1 MMKIDAHHHFW
12 HYNTQDYGW
21 ISDEMAVLRRDFLPA
36 DLKSELDR
44 AGIDRVVSVQA
55 RQCVEE
61 TEWLLK
67 LAEENDFIAGVV
79 GWLPIASPD
88 FPALLEKFAANPKLR
103 AIRHVVQDEPDDRFI
118 LGEAFNRGIDRLLST
133 HLAYDILI
141 FERHLP
147 YAIEFVRNHSPEQV
161 FVLDHIAKPKI
172 AAGEMQPW
180 ADNLRRLATF
190 PNVFC
195 KLSGLVT
202 EADIRNWTPDQ
213 LRPYVET
220 VLEAFGPERVMFG
233 SDWPVC
239 TCATTYSVW
248 RGLVGDFISQL
259 SEHEQAQ
266 IMGGTAL
273 KAYFGG

>member
-1 MMKIDAHHHFW
+1 MKIDAHHHFW

-21 ISDEMAVLRRDFLPA
+21 ISDDMAVLRRDFLPA
-36 DLKSELDR
+36 DLKPELDR

-118 LGEAFNRGIDRLLST
+118 LGEAFNCGIDRLLAA
-133 HLAYDILI
+133 HLVYDILI

-147 YAIEFVRNHSPEQV
+147 YAIEFVKNHSPEQV

-180 ADNLRRLATF
+180 ADNLRKLAAF
-190 PNVFC
+190 PNVYC

-213 LRPYVET
+213 LRPYVEN
-220 VLEAFGPERVMFG
+220 VLDAFGPERVMFG

-239 TCATTYSVW
+239 TCATNYSAW
-248 RGLVGDFISQL
+248 RNLVGEFISRL
-259 SEHEQAQ
+259 SENEQAQ

>member
-1 MMKIDAHHHFW
+1 MKIDAHHHFW

-36 DLKSELDR
+36 DLKPELDR

-67 LAEENDFIAGVV
+67 LAGENDFIAGVV
-79 GWLPIASPD
+79 GWLPIASPE
-88 FPALLEKFAANPKLR
+88 FPALLERFAANPKLR

-118 LGEAFNRGIDRLLST
+118 LGEAFNRGIDRLLNT
-133 HLAYDILI
+133 HLVYDILI

-147 YAIEFVRNHSPEQV
+147 YAIEFVKRHSEEQV

-180 ADNLRRLATF
+180 ADNLRRLAAF
-190 PNVFC
+190 PNVYC

-202 EADIRNWTPDQ
+202 EADIHNWTPDQ
-213 LRPYVET
+213 LRLYVEV
-220 VLEAFGPERVMFG
+220 VLDAFGPGRVMFG

-239 TCATTYSVW
+239 TCATTYSAW
-248 RGLVGDFISQL
+248 RGLVGDFISKL
-259 SEHEQAQ
+259 GEHEQAQ

>member
-1 MMKIDAHHHFW
+1 MKIDAHHHFW

-36 DLKSELDR
+36 DLKPELER

-79 GWLPIASPD
+79 GWLPIASPE
-88 FPALLEKFAANPKLR
+88 FPALLERFAANPKLR

-133 HLAYDILI
+133 GLVYDILI

-147 YAIEFVRNHSPEQV
+147 YAIEFVKRHSEEQI

-180 ADNLRRLATF
+180 ADNLRKLAAF

-202 EADIRNWTPDQ
+202 EADIHHWTPDQ

-220 VLEAFGPERVMFG
+220 VIDAFGPGRVMFG

-239 TCATTYSVW
+239 TCATNYSAW
-248 RGLVGDFISQL
+248 RDLVGEFISRL
-259 SEHEQAQ
+259 SEPEQAQ

>member
-1 MMKIDAHHHFW
+1 MKIDAHHHFW
-12 HYNTQDYGW
+12 RYNTRDYGW
-21 ISDEMAVLRRDFLPA
+21 ISDEMAVLRRDFLPS
-36 DLKSELDR
+36 DLKPELDR

-61 TEWLLK
+61 TEWLLS
-67 LAEENDFIAGVV
+67 LAGENDFIAGVV
-79 GWLPIASPD
+79 GWLPIASPE
-88 FPALLEKFAANPKLR
+88 FPALLERFAANPKLR
-103 AIRHVVQDEPDDRFI
+103 ALRHVVQDEPDDRFI
-118 LGEAFNRGIDRLLST
+118 LGDAFNRGVDRILPT
-133 HLAYDILI
+133 GLAYDILI

-147 YAIEFVRNHSPEQV
+147 YAIEFVRRHAPEQV

-172 AAGEMQPW
+172 AAGELRPW
-180 ADNLRRLATF
+180 ADELRKLAAF

-202 EADIRNWTPDQ
+202 EADIHAWTPEQ
-213 LRPYVET
+213 LRPYMET
-220 VLEAFGPERVMFG
+220 VLEAFGPDRVMFG

-239 TCATTYSVW
+239 TCAATYSRW
-248 RGLVGDFISQL
+248 RGVVGDFIAGL
-259 SEHEQAQ
+259 SEHEQAS

>member
-1 MMKIDAHHHFW
+1 MKIDAHHHFW
-12 HYNTQDYGW
+12 HFNTQDYGW
-21 ISDEMAVLRRDFLPA
+21 ISDDMAVLRRDFLPA
-36 DLKSELDR
+36 DLKPELDR

-67 LAEENDFIAGVV
+67 LAEENDFIAGIV

-118 LGEAFNRGIDRLLST
+118 LGEAFNRGIDRLLAA
-133 HLAYDILI
+133 HLVYDILI

-147 YAIEFVRNHSPEQV
+147 YAIEFVKNHSPEQV

-180 ADNLRRLATF
+180 ADNLRKLAAF
-190 PNVFC
+190 PNVYC

-220 VLEAFGPERVMFG
+220 VLDAFGPERVMFG

-239 TCATTYSVW
+239 TCATNYSAW
-248 RGLVGDFISQL
+248 RGLVGEFISRL
-259 SEHEQAQ
+259 SENEQAQ

>member
-1 MMKIDAHHHFW
+1 MKIDAHHHFW

-36 DLKSELDR
+36 DLKPELDR

-67 LAEENDFIAGVV
+67 LAKENDFIAGVV
-79 GWLPIASPD
+79 GWLPIASPE
-88 FPALLEKFAANPKLR
+88 FPALLEQFAANKKLR

-133 HLAYDILI
+133 GLAYDILI

-147 YAIEFVRNHSPEQV
+147 YAIEFVKRHSEEQV

-172 AAGEMQPW
+172 AAGEIQPW
-180 ADNLRRLATF
+180 ADNLHKLAAF

-195 KLSGLVT
+195 KLSALVT
-202 EADIRNWTPDQ
+202 EADIHNWTPDQ

-220 VLEAFGPERVMFG
+220 VLDAFGSARIMFG

-239 TCATTYSVW
+239 TCATNYSVW
-248 RGLVGDFISQL
+248 RGLVGDFISRL

>member
-1 MMKIDAHHHFW
+1 MKIDAHHHFW
-12 HYNTQDYGW
+12 HYNTRDYGW

-36 DLKSELDR
+36 DLKPVLDG

-61 TEWLLK
+61 TEWLLS
-67 LAEENDFIAGVV
+67 LAEQNDFIAGVV
-79 GWLPIASPD
+79 GWLPIASPE
-88 FPALLEKFAANPKLR
+88 FPALLERFAANPKLR
-103 AIRHVVQDEPDDRFI
+103 ALRHVVQDEPDDRFI
-118 LGEAFNRGIDRLLST
+118 LGDDFNRGVDRI
-133 HLAYDILI
+133 LATGLVYDILI

-147 YAIEFVRNHSPEQV
+147 YAIEFVRRHSPEQV

-172 AAGEMQPW
+172 AAGELQPW
-180 ADNLRRLATF
+180 ADNLRKLAAF

-202 EADIRNWTPDQ
+202 EADIRSWTPQQ
-213 LRPYVET
+213 LRPYMET
-220 VLEAFGPERVMFG
+220 VIDAFGPDRVMFG

-239 TCATTYSVW
+239 TCATTYARW
-248 RGLVGDFISQL
+248 RGVVGDFIASL

>member
-1 MMKIDAHHHFW
+1 MKIDAHHHFW

-36 DLKSELDR
+36 DLKPELER

-133 HLAYDILI
+133 HLVYDILI

-147 YAIEFVRNHSPEQV
+147 YAIEFVKNHSPEQV

-180 ADNLRRLATF
+180 ADNLRKLAAF
-190 PNVFC
+190 PNVYC

-202 EADIRNWTPDQ
+202 EADIHNWTPDQ

-220 VLEAFGPERVMFG
+220 VLDAFGTGRVMFG

-239 TCATTYSVW
+239 TCATNYSAW
-248 RGLVGDFISQL
+248 RNLVGEFISRL
-259 SEHEQAQ
+259 SENEQAQ

>member
-1 MMKIDAHHHFW
+1 MKIDAHHHFW

-36 DLKSELDR
+36 DLKPELDR

-67 LAEENDFIAGVV
+67 LAEGNDFIAGVI

-133 HLAYDILI
+133 HLVYDILI

-147 YAIEFVRNHSPEQV
+147 YAIEFVKNHSPEQV

-180 ADNLRRLATF
+180 ADNLRKLAAF
-190 PNVFC
+190 SNVYC

-202 EADIRNWTPDQ
+202 EADIHNWIPDQ

-220 VLEAFGPERVMFG
+220 VLDAFGPERVMFG

-239 TCATTYSVW
+239 TCATNYSAW
-248 RGLVGDFISQL
+248 RGLVGEFISRL
-259 SEHEQAQ
+259 SENEQAQ
-266 IMGGTAL
+266 IMGETAL

>member
-1 MMKIDAHHHFW
+1 MKIDAHHHFW

-21 ISDEMAVLRRDFLPA
+21 ISDDMAVLRRDFLPA
-36 DLKSELDR
+36 DLKPELDR

-118 LGEAFNRGIDRLLST
+118 LGEAFNRGIDRLLAA
-133 HLAYDILI
+133 HLVYDILI

-147 YAIEFVRNHSPEQV
+147 YAIEFVKNHSPEQV

-180 ADNLRRLATF
+180 ADNLRKLAAF
-190 PNVFC
+190 PNVYC

-202 EADIRNWTPDQ
+202 EADIRNWTPGQ

-220 VLEAFGPERVMFG
+220 VLDAFGPGRVMFG

-239 TCATTYSVW
+239 TCATNYSAW
-248 RGLVGDFISQL
+248 RGLVGEFISRL

>member
-1 MMKIDAHHHFW
+1 MKIDAHHHFW
-12 HYNTQDYGW
+12 HYNTRDYGW
-21 ISDEMAVLRRDFLPA
+21 ISDEMAVLRRDYLPA
-36 DLKSELDR
+36 DLAPELAA

-79 GWLPIASPD
+79 GWLPIASPE
-88 FPALLEKFAANPKLR
+88 FPALLEKFAAKRKLR
-103 AIRHVVQDEPDDRFI
+103 GIRHVVQDEPDDRFI
-118 LGEAFNRGIDRLLST
+118 LGDAFNRGIDRLINT
-133 HLAYDILI
+133 HLVYDILI

-147 YAIEFVRNHSPEQV
+147 YAIEFVKRHSEEQI

-180 ADNLRRLATF
+180 ADNLRKLAVF

-202 EADIRNWTPDQ
+202 EADIHAWTPDQ

-220 VLEAFGPERVMFG
+220 VIDAFGPGRVMFG

-239 TCATTYSVW
+239 TCATTYSAW
-248 RGLVGDFISQL
+248 RNLVGEFISHL
-259 SEHEQAQ
+259 SVNEQTQ
-266 IMGGTAL
+266 IMGGAAL

>member
-1 MMKIDAHHHFW
+1 MKIDAHHHFW
-12 HYNTQDYGW
+12 CYNTRDYGW

-36 DLKSELDR
+36 DLKSELER

-55 RQCVEE
+55 RQCIEE

-79 GWLPIASPD
+79 GWLPIASPE

-103 AIRHVVQDEPDDRFI
+103 ALRHVVQDEPDDRFI
-118 LGEAFNRGIDRLLST
+118 LGDTFNRGVDRILGT
-133 HLAYDILI
+133 GLAYDILI

-147 YAIEFVRNHSPEQV
+147 YAVEFVRRHAPEQV

-172 AAGEMQPW
+172 AAGEIRPW
-180 ADNLRRLATF
+180 ADNLRKLAAF

-202 EADIRNWTPDQ
+202 EADIHNWTPEQ
-213 LRPYVET
+213 LRPYMEI
-220 VLEAFGPERVMFG
+220 VLETFGPARVMFG

-239 TCATTYSVW
+239 TCAASYSRW
-248 RGLVGDFISQL
+248 RGLVGDFIASL
-259 SEHEQAQ
+259 GEDEQAR

-273 KAYFGG
+273 TAYFGG

>member
-1 MMKIDAHHHFW
+1 MKIDSHHHFW

-21 ISDEMAVLRRDFLPA
+21 ISDEMAVLRRDFLPS
-36 DLKSELDR
+36 DLKPELDR

-79 GWLPIASPD
+79 GWLPIASPE
-88 FPALLEKFAANPKLR
+88 FPVLLEKFAANPKLR

-118 LGEAFNRGIDRLLST
+118 LGEAFNQGIDRLLST
-133 HLAYDILI
+133 HLVYDILI

-147 YAIEFVRNHSPEQV
+147 YAIEFVKRHSEEQV

-180 ADNLRRLATF
+180 ADNLRKLAAF

-202 EADIRNWTPDQ
+202 EADIHNWTPDQ

-220 VLEAFGPERVMFG
+220 VLDAFGPGRVMFG

-239 TCATTYSVW
+239 TCATTYTAW
-248 RGLVGDFISQL
+248 RGLVGEFISHL
-259 SEHEQAQ
+259 SEHEQDQ

>member
-1 MMKIDAHHHFW
+1 MKIDAHHHFW

-36 DLKSELDR
+36 DLKPELDR

-79 GWLPIASPD
+79 GWLPIASPE
-88 FPALLEKFAANPKLR
+88 FPAMLEKFAANPKLR

-118 LGEAFNRGIDRLLST
+118 LGEAFNRGIDRLISV

-147 YAIEFVRNHSPEQV
+147 YAVEFVRNHSEEQV

-180 ADNLRRLATF
+180 ADNLRKLAAF
-190 PNVFC
+190 PNVYC

-202 EADIRNWTPDQ
+202 EADIHNWTPDQ
-213 LRPYVET
+213 LRPYVEI
-220 VLEAFGPERVMFG
+220 VLDSFGPERVMFG

-239 TCATTYSVW
+239 TCATNYSAW
-248 RGLVGDFISQL
+248 RGLVGEFISHL
-259 SEHEQAQ
+259 SENEQAQ

>member
-1 MMKIDAHHHFW
+1 MKIDAHHHFW
-12 HYNTQDYGW
+12 CYNTRDYGW

-36 DLKSELDR
+36 DLKSELER

-55 RQCVEE
+55 RQCIEE

-79 GWLPIASPD
+79 GWLPIASPE

-103 AIRHVVQDEPDDRFI
+103 AVRHVVQDEPDDRFI
-118 LGEAFNRGIDRLLST
+118 LGEAFNRGISRLLSA

-147 YAIEFVRNHSPEQV
+147 YAIEFVKRHSEEQV

-180 ADNLRRLATF
+180 ADNLRKLAAF

-202 EADIRNWTPDQ
+202 EADIHNWTPDQ

-220 VLEAFGPERVMFG
+220 VLDAFGPDRVMFG

-239 TCATTYSVW
+239 TCATTYSSW
-248 RGLVGDFISQL
+248 RGLVGEFISRLNEQ
-259 SEHEQAQ
+259 EQAQ

>member
-1 MMKIDAHHHFW
+1 MKIDAHHHFW

-21 ISDEMAVLRRDFLPA
+21 ISDEMAALRRDFLPA
-36 DLKSELDR
+36 DLAPELNA

-79 GWLPIASPD
+79 GWLPIASPE
-88 FPALLEKFAANPKLR
+88 FPALLEQFSAKRKLR
-103 AIRHVVQDEPDDRFI
+103 GIRHVVQDEPDDRFI
-118 LGEAFNRGIDRLLST
+118 LGEAFNRGIDRLINT
-133 HLAYDILI
+133 HLVYDILI

-147 YAIEFVRNHSPEQV
+147 YAIEFVKRHSEEQL

-180 ADNLRRLATF
+180 ADNLRKLAAF

-202 EADIRNWTPDQ
+202 EADIHNWTPDQ
-213 LRPYVET
+213 LRPYMET
-220 VLEAFGPERVMFG
+220 VLEAFGPARVMFG

-239 TCATTYSVW
+239 TCATTYSAW
-248 RGLVGDFISQL
+248 RNLVGGFISRL
-259 SEHEQAQ
+259 SVNEQTQ
-266 IMGGTAL
+266 IMGGAAL
-273 KAYFGG
+273 KVYFGG

>member
-1 MMKIDAHHHFW
+1 MKIDAHHHFW

-21 ISDEMAVLRRDFLPA
+21 ISDEMAVLRRDFLPS
-36 DLKSELDR
+36 DLKPELDR

-79 GWLPIASPD
+79 GWLPIASPE
-88 FPALLEKFAANPKLR
+88 FPVLLEKFAANPKLR

-118 LGEAFNRGIDRLLST
+118 LGEAFNQGIDRLLST
-133 HLAYDILI
+133 HLVYDILI

-147 YAIEFVRNHSPEQV
+147 YAIEFVKRHSEEQV

-172 AAGEMQPW
+172 AAGEMHPW
-180 ADNLRRLATF
+180 ADNLRKLAAF

-202 EADIRNWTPDQ
+202 EADIHNWTPDQ

-220 VLEAFGPERVMFG
+220 VIDAFGPGRVMFG

-239 TCATTYSVW
+239 TCATTYSAW
-248 RGLVGDFISQL
+248 RDLVGGFISHL
-259 SEHEQAQ
+259 SVNEQTQ
-266 IMGGTAL
+266 IMGGAAL

>member
-1 MMKIDAHHHFW
+1 MKIDAHHHFW

-36 DLKSELDR
+36 DLKPELDR

-88 FPALLEKFAANPKLR
+88 FPSLLEKFAANPKLR

-118 LGEAFNRGIDRLLST
+118 LGEAFNRGIDRLLAA
-133 HLAYDILI
+133 HLVYDILI

-147 YAIEFVRNHSPEQV
+147 YAIEFVKNHSPEQV

-180 ADNLRRLATF
+180 ADNLRKLAAF
-190 PNVFC
+190 PNVYC

-220 VLEAFGPERVMFG
+220 VLDAFGPERVMFG

-239 TCATTYSVW
+239 TCATNYSAW
-248 RGLVGDFISQL
+248 RGLVGEFISRL
-259 SEHEQAQ
+259 SENEQAQ

>member
-1 MMKIDAHHHFW
+1 MKIDAHHHFW

-21 ISDEMAVLRRDFLPA
+21 ISDEMSVLRRDFLPA
-36 DLKSELDR
+36 DLKTELES

-79 GWLPIASPD
+79 GWLPVASPD
-88 FPALLEKFAANPKLR
+88 FPALLERFAANPKLR

-118 LGEAFNRGIDRLLST
+118 LGEAFNRGIDRLLSV
-133 HLAYDILI
+133 HMVYDILI

-147 YAIEFVRNHSPEQV
+147 YAIEFVRNHSPEQI

-180 ADNLRRLATF
+180 ADNLRKLAAF

-202 EADIRNWTPDQ
+202 EADIRNWTPAQ

-220 VLEAFGPERVMFG
+220 VLDAFGTERVMFG

-239 TCATTYSVW
+239 TCATTYSAW
-248 RGLVGDFISQL
+248 RSLVGEFISRF

>member
-1 MMKIDAHHHFW
+1 MKIDAHHHFW

-21 ISDEMAVLRRDFLPA
+21 ISDDMAVLRRDFLPA
-36 DLKSELDR
+36 DLKPELDR

-88 FPALLEKFAANPKLR
+88 FPRLLEKFAANPKLR

-118 LGEAFNRGIDRLLST
+118 LGEAFNRGIDRLLSA
-133 HLAYDILI
+133 HLVYDILI

-147 YAIEFVRNHSPEQV
+147 YAIEFVKNHSPEQV

-180 ADNLRRLATF
+180 ADNLRKLAAF
-190 PNVFC
+190 PNVYC

-202 EADIRNWTPDQ
+202 EADIHNWTPDQ

-220 VLEAFGPERVMFG
+220 VLDTFGPDRVMFG

-239 TCATTYSVW
+239 TCATNYSAW
-248 RGLVGDFISQL
+248 RGLVGDFISHL

>member
-1 MMKIDAHHHFW
+1 MKIDAHHHFW
-12 HYNTQDYGW
+12 HYNTRDYGW
-21 ISDEMAVLRRDFLPA
+21 ISDEMAALRRDFLPA
-36 DLKSELDR
+36 DLKNEIAA
-44 AGIDRVVSVQA
+44 AGIDRVISVQA
-55 RQCVEE
+55 RQSLEE

-67 LAEENDFIAGVV
+67 LVEENDFIAGVV
-79 GWLPIASPD
+79 GWLPIASPE
-88 FPALLEKFAANPKLR
+88 FPALLEKFAAKRKLR

-118 LGEAFNRGIDRLLST
+118 LGDAFNRGIDRLLST
-133 HLAYDILI
+133 HLVYDILI

-147 YAIEFVRNHSPEQV
+147 YAIEFVKRHSEEQL

-180 ADNLRRLATF
+180 ADNLRKLAAF

-202 EADIRNWTPDQ
+202 EADIHHWTPDQ

-220 VLEAFGPERVMFG
+220 VIDAFGPARVMFG

-239 TCATTYSVW
+239 TCATTYSAW
-248 RGLVGDFISQL
+248 RNLVGEFISHL
-259 SEHEQAQ
+259 SVNEKTQ

>member
-1 MMKIDAHHHFW
+1 MKIDAHHHFW
-12 HYNTQDYGW
+12 CYNTRDYGW

-36 DLKSELDR
+36 DLKSELER

-55 RQCVEE
+55 RQCIEE

-88 FPALLEKFAANPKLR
+88 FPALLEQYAANKKLR

-118 LGEAFNRGIDRLLST
+118 LGEAFNRGISRLLSA

-147 YAIEFVRNHSPEQV
+147 YAIEFVKRHSEEQV

-180 ADNLRRLATF
+180 ADNLRKLAAF

-202 EADIRNWTPDQ
+202 EADIHNWTPDQ

-220 VLEAFGPERVMFG
+220 VLDAFGPDRVMFG

-239 TCATTYSVW
+239 TCATTYSSW
-248 RGLVGDFISQL
+248 RGLVGEFISRL
-259 SEHEQAQ
+259 SEQEQAQ

>member
-1 MMKIDAHHHFW
+1 MKIDAHHHFW

-36 DLKSELDR
+36 DLKPELDR

-79 GWLPIASPD
+79 GWLPIASPG
-88 FPALLEKFAANPKLR
+88 FPALLEKYAANPKLR

-118 LGEAFNRGIDRLLST
+118 LGEAFNRGIDRLVHT
-133 HLAYDILI
+133 HLVYDILI

-147 YAIEFVRNHSPEQV
+147 YAIEFVKRHSEEQI

-180 ADNLRRLATF
+180 ADNLRKLAAF

-239 TCATTYSVW
+239 TCATNYSAW
-248 RGLVGDFISQL
+248 RGLVGDFISRL
-259 SEHEQAQ
+259 SENEQAQ

>member
-1 MMKIDAHHHFW
+1 MKIDAHHHFW

-36 DLKSELDR
+36 DLKPELDR

-67 LAEENDFIAGVV
+67 LAGENDFIAGVV
-79 GWLPIASPD
+79 GWLPIASPE

-133 HLAYDILI
+133 HLVYDILI

-147 YAIEFVRNHSPEQV
+147 YAIEFVKNHSPEQV

-172 AAGEMQPW
+172 ASGEMQPW
-180 ADNLRRLATF
+180 ADNLRKLAAF

-202 EADIRNWTPDQ
+202 EADIHNWTPDQ

-220 VLEAFGPERVMFG
+220 VLDAFGPERVMFG

-239 TCATTYSVW
+239 TCATTYAAW
-248 RGLVGDFISQL
+248 RGLVGDFISRL

-266 IMGGTAL
+266 IMGETAR

>member
-1 MMKIDAHHHFW
+1 MRIDAHHHFW
-12 HYNTQDYGW
+12 HYNTRDYGW

-36 DLKSELDR
+36 DLKNEIAA

-79 GWLPIASPD
+79 GWLPIASPE
-88 FPALLEKFAANPKLR
+88 FPALLEKFAAKRKLR
-103 AIRHVVQDEPDDRFI
+103 GIRHVVQDEPDDRFI
-118 LGEAFNRGIDRLLST
+118 LGEAFNRGIDRLIDT
-133 HLAYDILI
+133 HLVYDILI

-147 YAIEFVRNHSPEQV
+147 YAIEFVKRHSEEQL

-180 ADNLRRLATF
+180 ADNLRKLAAF

-202 EADIRNWTPDQ
+202 EADIHNWTPDQ

-220 VLEAFGPERVMFG
+220 VIDAFGPGRVMFG

-239 TCATTYSVW
+239 TCATTYSAW
-248 RGLVGDFISQL
+248 RKLVGDFISHL
-259 SEHEQAQ
+259 SVNEQTQ
-266 IMGGTAL
+266 IMGGAAL

>member
-1 MMKIDAHHHFW
+1 MKIDAHHHFW

-36 DLKSELDR
+36 DLKPELDR

-55 RQCVEE
+55 RQCIEE
-61 TEWLLK
+61 TEWLLR
-67 LAEENDFIAGVV
+67 LAEENEFIAGVV
-79 GWLPIASPD
+79 GWLPIASPE
-88 FPALLEKFAANPKLR
+88 FPALLERFAANPKLR

-118 LGEAFNRGIDRLLST
+118 LGEAFNRGIDRLIKT
-133 HLAYDILI
+133 HLVYDILI

-147 YAIEFVRNHSPEQV
+147 YAIEFVKNHSPEQV

-172 AAGEMQPW
+172 ASGEMQPW
-180 ADNLRRLATF
+180 ADNLRKLAAF

-202 EADIRNWTPDQ
+202 EADIHNWTPDQ
-213 LRPYVET
+213 LRPYVEV
-220 VLEAFGPERVMFG
+220 VLDAFGPGRVMFG

-239 TCATTYSVW
+239 TCATNYSAW
-248 RGLVGDFISQL
+248 RGLVGEFISRL
-259 SEHEQAQ
+259 SENEQAQ

-273 KAYFGG
+273 KAYFGD

>member
-1 MMKIDAHHHFW
+1 MKIDAHHHFW
-12 HYNTQDYGW
+12 HYNTRDYGW

-36 DLKSELDR
+36 DLAPELR
-44 AGIDRVVSVQA
+44 AAGIDRVVSVQA

-79 GWLPIASPD
+79 GWLPIASPE
-88 FPALLEKFAANPKLR
+88 FPALLEQFSAKRKLR
-103 AIRHVVQDEPDDRFI
+103 GIRHVVQDEPDDRFI
-118 LGEAFNRGIDRLLST
+118 LGEAFNRGIDRLINT
-133 HLAYDILI
+133 HLVYDILI

-147 YAIEFVRNHSPEQV
+147 YAIEFVKRHSEEQL

-180 ADNLRRLATF
+180 ADNLRKLAAF

-202 EADIRNWTPDQ
+202 EADIHNWTPDQ
-213 LRPYVET
+213 LRPYMET
-220 VLEAFGPERVMFG
+220 VLEAFGPARVMFG

-239 TCATTYSVW
+239 TCATTYSAW
-248 RGLVGDFISQL
+248 RNLVGGFISRL
-259 SEHEQAQ
+259 SVNEQTQ
-266 IMGGTAL
+266 IMGGAAL
-273 KAYFGG
+273 KVYFGG

>member
-1 MMKIDAHHHFW
+1 MKIDAHHHFW
-12 HYNTQDYGW
+12 HYNTRDYGW

-36 DLKSELDR
+36 DLKPELDR

-79 GWLPIASPD
+79 GWLPIASPE
-88 FPALLEKFAANPKLR
+88 FPALLEQFAANPKLR

-118 LGEAFNRGIDRLLST
+118 LGEAFNRGIDRLLSA
-133 HLAYDILI
+133 HLVYDILI

-147 YAIEFVRNHSPEQV
+147 YAIEFVKNHSPEQV

-180 ADNLRRLATF
+180 ADNLRKLAAF

-202 EADIRNWTPDQ
+202 EADIRSWTPDQ

-220 VLEAFGPERVMFG
+220 VLDAFEPGRVMFG

-239 TCATTYSVW
+239 TCATNYSAW
-248 RGLVGDFISQL
+248 RGLVGDFISRL

>member
-1 MMKIDAHHHFW
+1 MKIDAHHHFW

-36 DLKSELDR
+36 DLKPELDR

-55 RQCVEE
+55 RQCIEE

-79 GWLPIASPD
+79 GWLPIASPE
-88 FPALLEKFAANPKLR
+88 FPALLEQFAANPKLR

-118 LGEAFNRGIDRLLST
+118 LGEAFNRGIDRLLNT
-133 HLAYDILI
+133 HLVYDILI

-147 YAIEFVRNHSPEQV
+147 YAIEFVKRHAEEQV

-180 ADNLRRLATF
+180 ADNLRKLAAF

-202 EADIRNWTPDQ
+202 EADIHNWTPDQ
-213 LRPYVET
+213 LRPYVEN
-220 VLEAFGPERVMFG
+220 VLDAFGPERVMFG

-239 TCATTYSVW
+239 TCATNYSAW
-248 RGLVGDFISQL
+248 RVLVGEFISRL

>member
-1 MMKIDAHHHFW
+1 M
-12 HYNTQDYGW
+12 
-21 ISDEMAVLRRDFLPA
+21 
-36 DLKSELDR
+36 
-44 AGIDRVVSVQA
+44 
-55 RQCVEE
+55 
-61 TEWLLK
+61 
-67 LAEENDFIAGVV
+67 
-79 GWLPIASPD
+79 
-88 FPALLEKFAANPKLR
+88 
-103 AIRHVVQDEPDDRFI
+103 VQDEPDDRFI
-118 LGEAFNRGIDRLLST
+118 LGEMFNRGIDRLPAA

-147 YAIEFVRNHSPEQV
+147 YAVEFVRNHSEEQI

-180 ADNLRRLATF
+180 ADNLRKLAAF

-202 EADIRNWTPDQ
+202 EADIHNWTPGQ

-220 VLEAFGPERVMFG
+220 VLDAFGPARVMYG

-239 TCATTYSVW
+239 TCATTYSAW
-248 RGLVGDFISQL
+248 RGLVGEFISQL
-259 SEHEQAQ
+259 SEPEQAQ

>member
-1 MMKIDAHHHFW
+1 MKIDAHHHFW

-36 DLKSELDR
+36 DLKPELDR

-79 GWLPIASPD
+79 GWLPIASPE

-133 HLAYDILI
+133 GLVYDILI

-147 YAIEFVRNHSPEQV
+147 CAIEFVKRHSEEQV

-180 ADNLRRLATF
+180 ADNLRKLAAF

-202 EADIRNWTPDQ
+202 EADIHNWTPDQ
-213 LRPYVET
+213 LRPYVEV
-220 VLEAFGPERVMFG
+220 VLDAFGSARVMFG

-239 TCATTYSVW
+239 TCATNYSSW
-248 RGLVGDFISQL
+248 RGLVGEFISHL
-259 SEHEQAQ
+259 SKTEQAQ

>member
-1 MMKIDAHHHFW
+1 MKIDAHHHFW
-12 HYNTQDYGW
+12 CYNTRDYGW

-36 DLKSELDR
+36 DLKSELER

-55 RQCVEE
+55 RQCIEE

-79 GWLPIASPD
+79 GWLPIASPE

-118 LGEAFNRGIDRLLST
+118 LGEAFNRGIDRLLET
-133 HLAYDILI
+133 RLVYDILI

-147 YAIEFVRNHSPEQV
+147 YAIEFVKRHSEEQL

-180 ADNLRRLATF
+180 ADNLRKLAAF

-202 EADIRNWTPDQ
+202 EADIHNWTPDQ

-220 VLEAFGPERVMFG
+220 VLDAFGPDRVMFG

-239 TCATTYSVW
+239 TCATTYSSW
-248 RGLVGDFISQL
+248 RGLVGEFISRLNEQ
-259 SEHEQAQ
+259 EQAQ